1 MMSQDRIK
9 VGRIQSWM
17 DENGSLKLYS
27 HQVGVPGG
35 VSCSLSAEEALGL
48 LDLLSRHREVMDKEA
63 AEAYVDYTGG
73 WISTEQHS

>member
-1 MMSQDRIK
+1 
-9 VGRIQSWM
+9 
-17 DENGSLKLYS
+17 
-27 HQVGVPGG
+27 
-35 VSCSLSAEEALGL
+35 LGL